1 MRCPTCGHSLGLPQ
15 IAYRAIQSGAS
26 EIATIRSWVR
36 REVKATDKEI
46 ANALAKLVR
55 SKRAAH
61 LGYGIYAPADSYAAR
76 R

>member
-15 IAYRAIQSGAS
+15 IAWHAIQSGAR
-26 EIATIRSWVR
+26 EIGTIRRWIR
-36 REVKATDKEI
+36 KEVKASDKEI

-61 LGYGIYAPADSYAAR
+61 LGYGVYAPMKETK
-76 R
+76 